1 VSGAFLAPIIGWRG
15 LFLVGPTPALL
26 VLMIRYWVPE
36 SPRWLMRRPGPSL
49 DETTPPI
56 SDQVTMGRRRR
67 LDVALPYRRDHP
79 GGGSAPMPP
88 FPELL
93 RITFDAS
100 LKDQVVAAYDEW
112 LQSLPHTT
120 VAPTVVANDG
130 DWRLTLAS

>member
-1 VSGAFLAPIIGWRG
+1 MASAEIDRGRG
-15 LFLVGPTPALL
+15 LPALPAPAAWN
-26 VLMIRYWVPE
+26 RQ
-36 SPRWLMRRPGPSL
+36 RKRRRAYHEGRSGGLQAGPSL
-49 DETTPPI
+49 DETTTPI

-112 LQSLPHTT
+112 LQ
-120 VAPTVVANDG
+120 
-130 DWRLTLAS
+130 